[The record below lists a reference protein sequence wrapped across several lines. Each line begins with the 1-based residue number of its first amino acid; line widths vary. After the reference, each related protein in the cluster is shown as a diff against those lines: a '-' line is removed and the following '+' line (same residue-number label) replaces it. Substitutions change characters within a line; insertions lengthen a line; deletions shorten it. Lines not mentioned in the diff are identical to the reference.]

1 FISQYLPS
9 LHERQK
15 CQKHFEPN
23 QMALIVV
30 PQLYGLLVRTTLQ
43 RDRPPALI
51 CQGGGGGEDCIESK
65 MSQETETR
73 TRARS
78 KAIQVEQVGQAMKLE
93 ISSCPTPGCDGKG
106 HVSGRYSRHR

>member
-1 FISQYLPS
+1 
-9 LHERQK
+9 QK
-15 CQKHFEPN
+15 MITKIDEKKSHPLKLCE
-23 QMALIVV
+23 
-30 PQLYGLLVRTTLQ
+30 
-43 RDRPPALI
+43 
-51 CQGGGGGEDCIESK
+51 K

-93 ISSCPTPGCDGKG
+93 ISSSCPTPGCDGKG